1 MAVNTYSKANG
12 QSNTRR
18 GVRYERIVDGNGRRF
33 IRTRNGGDV
42 DHWSQS
48 PRTSA
53 RAATPSDGPSS
64 LLGRDASPTLTAPTH
79 GRRFVTR
86 DKPGP
91 KGIPQNRERDSRRS
105 SQLSDLRAYA

>member
-42 DHWSQS
+42 DHWSLS

-64 LLGRDASPTLTAPTH
+64 LLGRDASPTLTAPYPRPPIRNAGQTEPARNPA
-79 GRRFVTR
+79 GC
-86 DKPGP
+86 
-91 KGIPQNRERDSRRS
+91 
-105 SQLSDLRAYA
+105 